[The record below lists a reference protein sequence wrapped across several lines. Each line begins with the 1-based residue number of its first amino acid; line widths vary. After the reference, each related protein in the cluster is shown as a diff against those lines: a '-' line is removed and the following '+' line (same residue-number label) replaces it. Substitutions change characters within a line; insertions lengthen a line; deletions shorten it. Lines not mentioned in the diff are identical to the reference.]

1 METNLAKISISS
13 IISMKFMDKN
23 TGEVLDEWNFDKC
36 KNLNLEAEVAFYLD
50 EVEKSK
56 IFDVTIED

>member
-13 IISMKFMDKN
+13 IISMKFMDRN
-23 TGEVLDEWNFDKC
+23 TGEVLDEWNFDKY

>member
-13 IISMKFMDKN
+13 IISMKFMDRN

-36 KNLNLEAEVAFYLD
+36 KNLNLEAEIAFYPD

-56 IFDVTIED
+56 IFDVTI